1 MGNRKQSSDQFLLD
15 FNFQT
20 NRVLIHLG
28 QIKAQRIGE
37 KLFQDLLNQEWVLEP
52 AGEAADLSS
61 ANAIIRQLGRKLPYP
76 AAIKIAQIHN
86 QEVDFLGFSALYQQQ
101 GWVFINAK
109 LSDYERH
116 YYTFLLTAS
125 LGLNQSYPETMLLV
139 PRAEKLVFD
148 VLLPANEIETFFHK
162 SISKFP
168 TTQAL
173 DIADFFRV
181 PFPIILKRALQLDI
195 ITDEQYRNFMT
206 VSLKIPIK
214 SRPLFISKSGELEGD
229 FEFDP
234 LYKDF

>member
-15 FNFQT
+15 FSFQT

-28 QIKAQRIGE
+28 QVKAQRIGE
-37 KLFQDLLNQEWVLEP
+37 KLFQDLLNQEWILEP

-61 ANAIIRQLGRKLPYP
+61 ANDIIKQLGRKLPYP
-76 AAIKIAQIHN
+76 STIKVAQIHN
-86 QEVDFLGFSALYQQQ
+86 QKVDFLGFSALYQQQ

-148 VLLPANEIETFFHK
+148 VLLPAQEIETFFHK

-195 ITDEQYRNFMT
+195 ITDEQYRNFMA

-234 LYKDF
+234 LYKEF